1 MENGLLHISIPF
13 SDKAIATK
21 TIAIK

>member
-1 MENGLLHISIPF
+1 MENGLLHITVPF
-13 SDKAIATK
+13 SAKAIATK

>member
-13 SDKAIATK
+13 SAKAIATK